1 MSTNQLRL
9 EVRVDVFEKTNQ
21 RAIALSNLTPPQL
34 IEAILQEFREL
45 EYLGTV
51 PTDYQ
56 LRKAQDRS
64 SLADDQPLGE
74 QLQTGERLLLVENGV
89 PLPAGVK
96 PPSQPAYL
104 REQTTGRVYKL
115 NWLPAIIGRP
125 DKSQPG
131 NEQIAVDLEGYKTGL
146 RVSRRQAQITEEN
159 GQFFIESL
167 SGNPTAIKNGD
178 GTGGTPI
185 SNKHPLHHGDIIF
198 LERSNIALKF
208 IIRPHKT
215 SIKES

>member
-1 MSTNQLRL
+1 MSTNQARL
-9 EVRVDVFEKTNQ
+9 ELRVDVFEKTNQ
-21 RAIALSNLTPPQL
+21 PALALPNLTPPQL

-45 EYLGTV
+45 EYLGAS
-51 PTDYQ
+51 PSDYQ

-64 SLADDQPLGE
+64 SLVDEQPLGG
-74 QLQTGERLLLVENGV
+74 QLKPGERLMLVENGV
-89 PLPAGVK
+89 PLPAGTK
-96 PPSQPAYL
+96 PPSQPLYL

-115 NWLPAIIGRP
+115 NWLPALIGRI

-159 GQFFIESL
+159 GQFLIESM
-167 SGNPTAIKNGD
+167 SGNPTTIKNSD
-178 GTGGTPI
+178 GTSGAPI
-185 SNKHPLHHGDIIF
+185 SGKHPLRHGDTIY

-208 IIRPHKT
+208 IVRSQKT
-215 SIKES
+215 ASKEN